1 MTESFGGMKE
11 SIDQFVIEEG
21 NVDLEGDAEQPQ
33 LPVQTTEH
41 FKHSGKK
48 TAISES
54 AELLSP
60 VEKSQKCETT

>member
-21 NVDLEGDAEQPQ
+21 NVDLEGDAEQLQ

-48 TAISES
+48 TVISES

>member
-1 MTESFGGMKE
+1 MTESSGGMKE

-41 FKHSGKK
+41 FKHSRKK
-48 TAISES
+48 PSNIW
-54 AELLSP
+54 
-60 VEKSQKCETT
+60 VR